1 MERKMLTLWPI
12 LLGWPAILVSFALS
26 VIGIVRRRSAWLI
39 VAAIIVVPFS
49 LYLFGTPRF
58 RWIALVFPVL
68 LFGASIAIR
77 RPRPWLAWSLFVH
90 FVGLFGWLAVIVM
103 SE

>member
-1 MERKMLTLWPI
+1 MLSLWPI
-12 LLGWPAILVSFALS
+12 LLGWPAILISIGLS
-26 VIGIVRRRSAWLI
+26 VIGIVRSRSAWLI
-39 VAAIIVVPFS
+39 VAAIISVPFS
-49 LYLFGTPRF
+49 LYLFATPRF

-77 RPRPWLAWSLFVH
+77 RSLPWLAWSFFVP
-90 FVGLFGWLAVIVM
+90 FVACFGWLAVIVM